1 MEIASGFPSL
11 RTASTVLP
19 FVLVLVLAL
28 PFTPF
33 ASSASGLSGE
43 EEFEGKKKKK
53 DKKKSDE
60 AKPDSKKPDSKE
72 SGDKKKPTIAEI
84 EAAKKKEYVHTKLK
98 DYLFPTAFKVLAD
111 GRVQMTISFREKK
124 DEHMGI
130 FSRKFGAGMRDPF
143 RYTISQ
149 EEIVVGGDTGLRLS
163 DKGQALINC
172 WFLNDVEA
180 EMEYL
185 QFITHQQRLIGAIV
199 FCTDKGRALGS
210 NFGNQCVQ
218 FVKGRLTYKPKHK
231 SQSVSFNQT
240 ARIKLAVRKGVFE
253 AYRQGKKKHT
263 MKYSEKKYQSG
274 RIGFVW
280 GGSTAI
286 IVPTVTITGRL
297 DYDMMAKVMQKYFG
311 N

>member
-1 MEIASGFPSL
+1 MEIARGFPSL

-19 FVLVLVLAL
+19 LVLVLILILGL
-28 PFTPF
+28 PSTPF
-33 ASSASGLSGE
+33 ASGASGLSGE

-53 DKKKSDE
+53 DKKKSDD
-60 AKPDSKKPDSKE
+60 KKSSKSDEKS
-72 SGDKKKPTIAEI
+72 DKKKPTIAEI
-84 EAAKKKEYVHTKLK
+84 DAANKREYVHTKLK
-98 DYLFPTAFKVLAD
+98 EYLFPTEFKVLAD
-111 GRVQMTISFREKK
+111 GRVRMKISFRGKK

-130 FSRKFGAGMRDPF
+130 FSRKFGASMRDPF
-143 RYTISQ
+143 RYTIYQ
-149 EEIVVGGDTGLRLS
+149 EEIVVGGDVGLRLS
-163 DKGQALINC
+163 DKGQVLINC

-199 FCTDKGRALGS
+199 YCTDKGRALGS

-218 FVKGRLTYKPKHK
+218 FVKGRLSYKPKHK
-231 SQSVSFNQT
+231 SQPVSFNQT
-240 ARIKLAVRKGVFE
+240 ARVKLAVRKGVFE

-263 MKYSEKKYQSG
+263 MKYREKNYKSG

-297 DYDMMAKVMQKYFG
+297 DYEVMAKKMKKFFAD
-311 N
+311 